1 MKEATG
7 VNTNSEQVLDQKSR
21 PLRDLRISV
30 TDRCNLRCT
39 YCMPAEIFGQD
50 YPFLPKGEL
59 LSFEELERLAKLFV
73 HQFGVEKIRLTGGEP
88 LMRKDMPELVGK
100 LAEIKGIRDIAM
112 TTNGVLL
119 PVYADK
125 LKKAGLKRVT
135 VSLDSLD
142 DERFKAINGRG
153 VSVSKVLA
161 GIEAA
166 KEAGLGVKINMVVQK
181 GVNEKDI
188 LPMARYFKEKGH
200 ILRFIEFMDVGN
212 TNEWNRQSVVTK
224 ADIIRIINEDMP
236 VEPIDPNYKG
246 EVAKRYGY
254 LDGSGEIGFISSVS
268 DAFCSTC
275 NRARLSAKGELFTC
289 LFASNGFDLRTLIRS
304 GQTDQEL
311 AKAIGTV
318 WRNRDDQYSLD
329 RALAKAA
336 PRKKV
341 EMSYIGG

>member
-1 MKEATG
+1 MS
-7 VNTNSEQVLDQKSR
+7 TNSEQVLDQKSR

-100 LAEIKGIRDIAM
+100 LAGIKGIRDIAM
-112 TTNGVLL
+112 TTNGVSL

-142 DERFKAINGRG
+142 DERFKTINGRG

-166 KEAGLGVKINMVVQK
+166 KKAGLGVKINMVVQK

-246 EVAKRYGY
+246 EVAKRYRY

-289 LFASNGFDLRTLIRS
+289 LFASSGFDLRTLIRS

-311 AKAIGTV
+311 AEAIGTV

-329 RALAKAA
+329 RALSKAA

>member
-1 MKEATG
+1 

-100 LAEIKGIRDIAM
+100 LAGIKGIRDIAM

-142 DERFKAINGRG
+142 DERFKSINGRG

-166 KEAGLGVKINMVVQK
+166 KKAGLGVKINMVVQK

-212 TNEWNRQSVVTK
+212 TNEWNRQSVVAK

-236 VEPIDPNYKG
+236 IEPIDPNYEG
-246 EVAKRYGY
+246 EVAKRYRY

-268 DAFCSTC
+268 DAFCTTC

-289 LFASNGFDLRTLIRS
+289 LFASSGFDLRTLIRS

-311 AKAIGTV
+311 AEAIGTV

-329 RALAKAA
+329 RALAKAV

>member
-1 MKEATG
+1 M
-7 VNTNSEQVLDQKSR
+7 NTNSEQVLDQKSR

-100 LAEIKGIRDIAM
+100 LAGIKGIRDIAM

-142 DERFKAINGRG
+142 DERFKSINGRG

-166 KEAGLGVKINMVVQK
+166 KKAGLGVKINMVVQK
-181 GVNEKDI
+181 GLNEKDI

-212 TNEWNRQSVVTK
+212 TNEWNRQSVVAK

-236 VEPIDPNYKG
+236 IEPIDPNYEG
-246 EVAKRYGY
+246 EVAKRYRY

-268 DAFCSTC
+268 DAFCTTC

-289 LFASNGFDLRTLIRS
+289 LFASSGFDLRTLIRS

-311 AKAIGTV
+311 AEAIGTV

-329 RALAKAA
+329 RALAKAV

>member
-1 MKEATG
+1 M
-7 VNTNSEQVLDQKSR
+7 NTNSEQVLDQKSR

-100 LAEIKGIRDIAM
+100 LAGIKGIRDIAM

-289 LFASNGFDLRTLIRS
+289 LFASSGFDLRALIRS

>member
-1 MKEATG
+1 M
-7 VNTNSEQVLDQKSR
+7 NNNSEQVLDQKSR

-224 ADIIRIINEDMP
+224 ADIIRIIDEDMP
-236 VEPIDPNYKG
+236 VEQIDPNYKG

-289 LFASNGFDLRTLIRS
+289 LFASSGFDLRTLIRS

-311 AKAIGTV
+311 VKAIGTV

-329 RALAKAA
+329 RALSKAA

>member
-1 MKEATG
+1 
-7 VNTNSEQVLDQKSR
+7 
-21 PLRDLRISV
+21 
-30 TDRCNLRCT
+30 
-39 YCMPAEIFGQD
+39 
-50 YPFLPKGEL
+50 
-59 LSFEELERLAKLFV
+59 
-73 HQFGVEKIRLTGGEP
+73 
-88 LMRKDMPELVGK
+88 MRKDMPELVGK
-100 LAEIKGIRDIAM
+100 LAGIKGIRDIAM

-142 DERFKAINGRG
+142 DERFKSINGRG

-166 KEAGLGVKINMVVQK
+166 KKAGLGVKINMVVQK

-212 TNEWNRQSVVTK
+212 TNEWNRQSVVAK

-236 VEPIDPNYKG
+236 IEPIDPNYEG
-246 EVAKRYGY
+246 EVAKRYRY

-268 DAFCSTC
+268 DAFCTTC

-289 LFASNGFDLRTLIRS
+289 LFASSGFDLRTLIRS

-311 AKAIGTV
+311 AEAIGTV

-329 RALAKAA
+329 RALAKAV

>member
-1 MKEATG
+1 
-7 VNTNSEQVLDQKSR
+7 
-21 PLRDLRISV
+21 
-30 TDRCNLRCT
+30 
-39 YCMPAEIFGQD
+39 MPAEIFGQD

-100 LAEIKGIRDIAM
+100 LAGIKGIRDIAM

-142 DERFKAINGRG
+142 DERFKSINGRG

-166 KEAGLGVKINMVVQK
+166 KKAGLGVKINMVVQK

-236 VEPIDPNYKG
+236 VEQIDPNYKG

-289 LFASNGFDLRTLIRS
+289 LFASSGFDLRTLIRS

-311 AKAIGTV
+311 AEAIGTV

-329 RALAKAA
+329 RALAKAV